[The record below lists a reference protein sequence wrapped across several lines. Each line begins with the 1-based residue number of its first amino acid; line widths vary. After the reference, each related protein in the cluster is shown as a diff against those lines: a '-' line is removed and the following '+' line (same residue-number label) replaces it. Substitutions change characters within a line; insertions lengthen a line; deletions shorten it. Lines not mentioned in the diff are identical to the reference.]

1 MAYHDKSLAQSTT
14 LNPMSTPSSWPMLIP
29 TFIQP
34 ATTLADSSSRLQLDP
49 VGPDSSLYLDLGAA
63 RGTKELGKLEFHL
76 RNAARQP
83 NAWAHCAFI
92 GNRGSGK
99 SSFLLNLE
107 KKFTVEKVFTPV
119 HIYLDPSLES
129 DCEYS
134 DLFLWMVD
142 QIAAAFQLLG
152 HPVDDAALS
161 KIVIWFADK
170 TYSSQ
175 TEWKK
180 EIGLETSAEAEAKT
194 GLPYIFSIKLLAR
207 LKSMVSGSEATR
219 KEIRRKAQ
227 NYASELLELV
237 NEFLDHSHD
246 KLRAAGKPARLL
258 IVQDNLDRIRSA
270 EKARQL
276 FDSGADMLLGLR
288 ADVIYTA
295 PLAINIAPLNL
306 ANVFQHVFTMPNV
319 KLWQQNGER
328 HDQGVNDLVKL
339 VGKRLSVPDVFD
351 TQATLLFLIDQSGG
365 SVRELLRLLD
375 EAQLDAQVDGK
386 TQVDMASAR
395 TAAKKLAT
403 QFVRLLQPGSAYYP
417 ILAAIHQTKRGYD
430 PADGL
435 ATVTTVAAA
444 RAFFSEL
451 IGMGCVLEYNG
462 DDSWYDVLPPVR
474 DTLQFKDAFQKT
486 QAN

>member
-1 MAYHDKSLAQSTT
+1 M
-14 LNPMSTPSSWPMLIP
+14 
-29 TFIQP
+29 IQP
-34 ATTLADSSSRLQLDP
+34 ATSLADSSSRLQLDP
-49 VGPDSSLYLDLGAA
+49 VGPESSLYLDLGAA
-63 RGTKELGKLEFHL
+63 RGTKELGKLEVHL

-83 NAWAHCAFI
+83 DAWAHCAFI

-107 KKFTVEKVFTPV
+107 KKFSDDGVFTPI
-119 HIYLDPSLES
+119 HIWLDPSLES

-134 DLFLWMVD
+134 DLFLWMVA
-142 QIAAAFQLLG
+142 QIAAAFKELG

-161 KIVIWFADK
+161 KVVTWFAEK
-170 TYSSQ
+170 TYSHATDWQ
-175 TEWKK
+175 K
-180 EIGLETSAEAEAKT
+180 EIGFEASAEVESKT
-194 GLPYIFSIKLLAR
+194 GLPGLFSFKLLAR
-207 LKSMVSGSEATR
+207 LKSRISGSEATR
-219 KEIRRKAQ
+219 REIRQKAQ
-227 NYASELLELV
+227 NYASELLDLV
-237 NEFLDHSHD
+237 NEFLDHAHATL
-246 KLRAAGKPARLL
+246 KKAQKPARLL
-258 IVQDNLDRIRSA
+258 IVQDNLDRIRSP

-295 PLAINIAPLNL
+295 PLAINVAPLNL

-319 KLWQQNGER
+319 KLRQQNGDP
-328 HDQGVNDLVKL
+328 HAQGVNDLVKL
-339 VGKRLSVPDVFD
+339 VARRLSVKDVFD
-351 TQATLLFLIDQSGG
+351 AEATLLYLIDQSGG

-386 TQVDMASAR
+386 TQVDMNSAR
-395 TAAKKLAT
+395 TAAKKLGI
-403 QFVRLLQPGSAYYP
+403 QFVRLLQPGTAYYP
-417 ILAAIHQTKRGYD
+417 ILATIHQTKRGYE
-430 PADGL
+430 PADG
-435 ATVTTVAAA
+435 APTEKSVAAA

-486 QAN
+486 QTS

>member
-1 MAYHDKSLAQSTT
+1 MPAAPASMMPVMSSPSLFPRAATT
-14 LNPMSTPSSWPMLIP
+14 LL
-29 TFIQP
+29 P
-34 ATTLADSSSRLQLDP
+34 ATSLADSSSRLQLDP

-76 RNAARQP
+76 RNLARQP
-83 NAWAHCAFI
+83 DAWAHCAFI

-107 KKFTVEKVFTPV
+107 RKFSIEGVFTPI
-119 HIYLDPSLES
+119 HIFLDPSLES

-142 QIAAAFQLLG
+142 QIAAAFAAFG
-152 HPVDDAALS
+152 HPVNDAALS

-194 GLPYIFSIKLLAR
+194 GLPYLFSMKLLAR

-237 NEFLDHSHD
+237 NEFLDHAHD
-246 KLRAAGKPARLL
+246 QLRAAGKPARLL
-258 IVQDNLDRIRSA
+258 IVQDNLDRIRSP
-270 EKARQL
+270 EKALQL
-276 FDSGADMLLGLR
+276 FNSGADMLLGLR

-295 PLAINIAPLNL
+295 PLAINVSPFNL
-306 ANVFQHVFTMPNV
+306 FNVFQHVFTMPNV
-319 KLWQQNGER
+319 KLRQRDGQA
-328 HDQGVNDLVKL
+328 HAQGVNDLVKL
-339 VGKRLSVPDVFD
+339 VGKRLSVPDLFD
-351 TQATLLFLIDQSGG
+351 AEATLLYLIDQSGG

-386 TQVDMASAR
+386 TKVDMDSAR

-403 QFVRLLQPGSAYYP
+403 QFVRLLQPGSVYYP
-417 ILAAIHQTKRGYD
+417 ILAAIHQTKRGYE
-430 PADGL
+430 PADGQP
-435 ATVTTVAAA
+435 TEKTVAAA

-462 DDSWYDVLPPVR
+462 EDSWYDVLPPVQG
-474 DTLQFKDAFQKT
+474 TLQFKDALQKT
-486 QAN
+486 QQS